1 MNCNCNCRHFFY
13 VNEAQLSGN
22 NIVLTLSKQP
32 TLRDGNRLCFRF
44 GKGVSIPANSSTY
57 PVYIQINGSNYPIWN
72 KYGDILT
79 GAGLIES
86 NISGIYC
93 SKFTYH
99 GFIGQQTTDE
109 TINYHLILHNIPR
122 EACCK

>member
-13 VNEAQLSGN
+13 VNEAQLSGS

-44 GKGVSIPANSSTY
+44 GKGVSIPANSSTF

-79 GAGLIES
+79 
-86 NISGIYC
+86 
-93 SKFTYH
+93 
-99 GFIGQQTTDE
+99 
-109 TINYHLILHNIPR
+109 
-122 EACCK
+122 